1 MNLEDVQISPP
12 DHSFNI
18 AIQKRKSELTK
29 TELVPTKKVKLQLIV
44 RDCAPSTTT
53 TTTAQPYHYCKPTSL
68 PPPKINQTPSQIKQP
83 PLTTTQNQ
91 PNYHRPP

>member
-53 TTTAQPYHYCKPTSL
+53 TTTTNL